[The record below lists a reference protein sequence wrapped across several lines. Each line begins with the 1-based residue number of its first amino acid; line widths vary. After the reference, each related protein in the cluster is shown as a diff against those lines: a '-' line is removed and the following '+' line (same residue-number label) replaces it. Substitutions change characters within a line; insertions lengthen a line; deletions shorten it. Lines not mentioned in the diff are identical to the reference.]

1 MNNGNSLAEHVAEE
15 WKAAFIDAGFDE
27 GAVAIWALDQAP
39 PEGKSSAV
47 AQWFMPHLSLDP
59 PHGLSEKEL
68 EEAES
73 KESAYKH
80 RVIVYL
86 RYPSFHELS
95 PSAARAFLGAA
106 FRHELEHA
114 KQHERWGN
122 ELFFMDSG
130 LIDPALW
137 ARAGQLPG
145 GAEIYNLKPMEL
157 DANAASAR
165 YLREHHPDTVTEIL
179 QSEHGGF
186 ARCLT
191 APQNLDTLLVRTVS
205 FLYLFR
211 DEAVALADPLAVSA
225 HLRLYEEAAAELWD
239 ELERS
244 SGLG

>member
-1 MNNGNSLAEHVAEE
+1 MNKGNVAEHVAEE
-15 WKAAFIDAGFDE
+15 WKAAFTDAGFDE
-27 GAVAIWALDQAP
+27 GAVAVWALDQAP

-47 AQWFMPHLSLDP
+47 AQWFMPYLSLDP
-59 PHGLSEKEL
+59 PHGLTKREL
-68 EEAES
+68 KEAES
-73 KESAYKH
+73 KELARKH

-114 KQHERWGN
+114 RQHERWGN

-137 ARAGQLPG
+137 ATVGQLPG

-165 YLREHHPDTVTEIL
+165 YLHERHPDAVAEIL
-179 QSEHGGF
+179 HSEYGSF

-191 APQNLDTLLVRTVS
+191 APQDLDTLMVRTVS
-205 FLYLFR
+205 FFYLFR

-225 HLRLYEEAAAELWD
+225 HLRLYEETAAELWD
-239 ELERS
+239 KLERS